1 MDVLHFIEGR
11 SLATLNIGQTV
22 LILVSVLY
30 LQITTEYIGRRMV
43 PLIHLYTYIN
53 DIKTK
58 FQIDPESEENFHN
71 FTNVVREDQR
81 HNWKLSGTMLC
92 LILAR
97 TKDFSK

>member
-43 PLIHLYTYIN
+43 PLDKN
-53 DIKTK
+53 DIKK
-58 FQIDPESEENFHN
+58 QNFRYYDPESEGNFHN

-81 HNWKLSGTMLC
+81 QNWKLSGTMLC

>member
-43 PLIHLYTYIN
+43 PLDIN
-53 DIKTK
+53 DIKNKILNIMTLN
-58 FQIDPESEENFHN
+58 Q
-71 FTNVVREDQR
+71 REISTT
-81 HNWKLSGTMLC
+81 LPML
-92 LILAR
+92 
-97 TKDFSK
+97 

>member
-1 MDVLHFIEGR
+1 MDVLHFIGGR

-43 PLIHLYTYIN
+43 PLDIN